1 MVLQKCNASFP
12 VWLTRGLICD
22 YLKKLCK
29 LGMYANRT
37 EKMARSLCRYKYFI
51 HIFLEIMHLILS
63 EV

>member
-12 VWLTRGLICD
+12 VWLTRGLICG

-29 LGMYANRT
+29 LGMHANRT